1 MFGTRSRSR
10 TTRHTTH
17 HSTRTRS
24 THQRRGLFN
33 HKKNPNRRAAGYKV
47 SQVKSQAALSN
58 PNTTHE
64 GRKHAKRELKVAE
77 TRHMC
82 PWEPVSNALLEFG
95 RPLVGTNT
103 NELHGKMI

>member
-33 HKKNPNRRAAGYKV
+33 HKKNPNRRAAGYK
-47 SQVKSQAALSN
+47 AALSN

-64 GRKHAKRELKVAE
+64 GRKHAKRKLKRMGRGNE
-77 TRHMC
+77 THVSLGTRIKRALGIRSTPRRHQY
-82 PWEPVSNALLEFG
+82 
-95 RPLVGTNT
+95 
-103 NELHGKMI
+103 